1 MSTPENP
8 PLLNVDGLRVRFDT
22 RRGPVLAVNG
32 VSLEIG
38 ADEVLAVVGES
49 GSGKTLT
56 GLSVLGLEPPGAA
69 VTGHAWF
76 RGEDLRAL
84 PAGRLR
90 SIRGGQISMVFQDP
104 MTSLNPSLTVGRQ
117 VGEVVRLAERL
128 SREAVRDRVTDLFGQ
143 VRMPSPERFLGAYP
157 HQLSGGMRQRVMIA
171 MAIARRPALL
181 IADEPT
187 TALDPTIAAQ
197 ILDLLASLR
206 ASMRMSVLLITHNLA
221 LVRGMADRVI
231 VMYAGHVL
239 EEAPTARLFEAPA
252 HPYT

>member
-1 MSTPENP
+1 
-8 PLLNVDGLRVRFDT
+8 
-22 RRGPVLAVNG
+22 
-32 VSLEIG
+32 
-38 ADEVLAVVGES
+38 
-49 GSGKTLT
+49 
-56 GLSVLGLEPPGAA
+56 
-69 VTGHAWF
+69 
-76 RGEDLRAL
+76 
-84 PAGRLR
+84 
-90 SIRGGQISMVFQDP
+90 MVFQDP

-252 HPYT
+252 HPYTEGLLASVPRAGASRLTSRLTPIPGQVPLLREAPDSCVFGPRCPHVRDECRVAQPPLEGGAHSAACVLRRLPEARKAGGQA